1 MRCKI
6 CRKKFLI
13 LVVIFMQ
20 ARFTQSYIQS
30 LKPSDKPY
38 WVSDVGYQ
46 NLRLYVGAKGKVWYA
61 LYRDADGK
69 SQSRKLGSASVL
81 TVSEARDKATKIA
94 ARVID
99 GENLKETKPAPSI
112 SYGDFLKS
120 HYAPWVIANRK
131 SGNETVQS
139 ITAAFNFLFDEP
151 LESLSLMSVE
161 QWRMKRTKARKKAA
175 TLNRLTAALKASLN
189 WAVKHGIIET
199 NPLGALERMKEHDSD
214 VKIRYLSPDER
225 KRLMSALDDREHRL
239 REERKSHNAWLRQRG
254 QETKPELTG
263 TFADY
268 LKPLVLISLN
278 SGIRQ
283 GSLFGLKWADVDF
296 ETETITLRGTNN
308 KAGKTAHLPAN
319 SIVMKTLRAW
329 REQSRPTRDSALV
342 FPSPVSNKQLDNV
355 KKSWA
360 AVLKEAQ
367 IKDFRWHDMRH
378 DFASQLVM
386 KGVDLNT
393 VRELMGHAD
402 MKMTMRYAHLAPS
415 SKLKAVEV
423 LVENAIEASGR

>member
-1 MRCKI
+1 
-6 CRKKFLI
+6 
-13 LVVIFMQ
+13 
-20 ARFTQSYIQS
+20 
-30 LKPSDKPY
+30 
-38 WVSDVGYQ
+38 
-46 NLRLYVGAKGKVWYA
+46 
-61 LYRDADGK
+61 
-69 SQSRKLGSASVL
+69 
-81 TVSEARDKATKIA
+81 
-94 ARVID
+94 
-99 GENLKETKPAPSI
+99 
-112 SYGDFLKS
+112 
-120 HYAPWVIANRK
+120 
-131 SGNETVQS
+131 
-139 ITAAFNFLFDEP
+139 
-151 LESLSLMSVE
+151 
-161 QWRMKRTKARKKAA
+161 
-175 TLNRLTAALKASLN
+175 
-189 WAVKHGIIET
+189 
-199 NPLGALERMKEHDSD
+199 
-214 VKIRYLSPDER
+214 
-225 KRLMSALDDREHRL
+225 MSALDDREHRL
-239 REERKSHNAWLRQRG
+239 CEERKSHNAWLRQRG

-263 TFADY
+263 AFADY

-296 ETETITLRGTNN
+296 ETDTITLRGTNN

>member
-1 MRCKI
+1 M
-6 CRKKFLI
+6 
-13 LVVIFMQ
+13 
-20 ARFTQSYIQS
+20 
-30 LKPSDKPY
+30 
-38 WVSDVGYQ
+38 
-46 NLRLYVGAKGKVWYA
+46 
-61 LYRDADGK
+61 
-69 SQSRKLGSASVL
+69 
-81 TVSEARDKATKIA
+81 
-94 ARVID
+94 
-99 GENLKETKPAPSI
+99 SI
-112 SYGDFLKS
+112 
-120 HYAPWVIANRK
+120 
-131 SGNETVQS
+131 
-139 ITAAFNFLFDEP
+139 
-151 LESLSLMSVE
+151 E

-225 KRLMSALDDREHRL
+225 KRLMSALDVREHRL

-254 QETKPELTG
+254 QETKPELNG
-263 TFADY
+263 AFADY
-268 LKPLVLISLN
+268 LKPLMLISLN

-423 LVENAIEASGR
+423 LVENAVEASTAQH